1 MTEKE
6 MEPKVNDQWISERQL
21 RHGLMYVCRF
31 VRAFETYS
39 LSRMTRWTV
48 YQKADIH
55 RIMGLL
61 RFPAQRRLLFHTVG
75 FLRNRYRQT
84 HKLPTVQISG
94 KSIVTH

>member
-1 MTEKE
+1 MTENE

-55 RIMGLL
+55 RIMGLGSL
-61 RFPAQRRLLFHTVG
+61 
-75 FLRNRYRQT
+75 
-84 HKLPTVQISG
+84 HKDDSFSTPSDFYV
-94 KSIVTH
+94 IVTDKLTNCRRCRSQVNQ